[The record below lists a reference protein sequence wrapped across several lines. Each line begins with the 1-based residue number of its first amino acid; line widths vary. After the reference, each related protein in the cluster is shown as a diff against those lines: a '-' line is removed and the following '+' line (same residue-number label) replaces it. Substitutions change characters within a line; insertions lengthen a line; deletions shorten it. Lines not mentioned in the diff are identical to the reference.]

1 MVPPMVRLAMLGLL
15 LALAPLRAEEPL
27 PLANALEAKRVTLN
41 ATGNG
46 RHVLHLQITAPAKLR
61 VAIPSGAQF
70 RSDNGELQV
79 GLRTLV
85 VEVGPGVDVDAIL
98 PAAALHSGNSASER
112 PVSFIGTVEPKLA
125 KLFELFTQQNDLPR
139 QTAQL
144 AILILQED
152 ITWPQWKKWL
162 EPAWN
167 TEKPAKS
174 HPTPAE
180 VAQAVD
186 AIAFARL
193 AAPEAKFTILA
204 DEDLKRV
211 ALRNPWA
218 RGKAMA
224 LYGLSVED
232 ALTGDSSLPV
242 DLGKLLHTSPN
253 DNCPICR
260 QRTRGPAD
268 IP

>member
-1 MVPPMVRLAMLGLL
+1 MVRLFVAAF
-15 LALAPLRAEEPL
+15 LALTSPLRANEAV
-27 PLANALEAKRVTLN
+27 PLATALEQKRV
-41 ATGNG
+41 AVSGSGNG
-46 RHVLHLQITAPAKLR
+46 RDTLQLQITAPAKLR
-61 VAIPSGAQF
+61 VSIPAGAQF
-70 RSDNGELQV
+70 RGELGETQIA
-79 GLRTLV
+79 LRDLT
-85 VEVGPGVDVDAIL
+85 VEPGPGADVEAIL
-98 PAAALHSGNSASER
+98 PAAALSSASEMFER
-112 PVSFIGTVEPKLA
+112 SVTFAGPPAAKLA
-125 KLFELFTQQNDLPR
+125 KLLQLFSHQNDLPR
-139 QTAQL
+139 PTAQL
-144 AILILQED
+144 AVFVVLED
-152 ITWPQWKKWL
+152 LTWPKWKKWL
-162 EPAWN
+162 GPVWSAE
-167 TEKPAKS
+167 TPAKP

-193 AAPEAKFTILA
+193 TNPVAKFAILA
-204 DEDLKRV
+204 DDELKRL

-232 ALTGDSSLPV
+232 AITGDSSLPV

-260 QRTRGPAD
+260 QRTKSPIE